1 MSKDFSSSLAT
12 ANYNELRYITHFVI
26 VSSWHGTIPE
36 KPCMLSFCS
45 PET

>member
-26 VSSWHGTIPE
+26 VGSWHGTTPE
-36 KPCMLSFCS
+36 KSCMSSFYS